1 MFHRHGKALA
11 LLNGGS
17 RPLRRLGASRE
28 DKVMIASILVGLV
41 AGWLAGKLI
50 RGKGFGALAD
60 ILLGL
65 VGGVVGG
72 WLFAAFGV
80 HPHHLFG
87 ALMVSTLGA
96 TALVMATRALKGE
109 L

>member
-1 MFHRHGKALA
+1 
-11 LLNGGS
+11 
-17 RPLRRLGASRE
+17 
-28 DKVMIASILVGLV
+28 MIAPILIGLI

-50 RGKGFGALAD
+50 RGRGYGVVAD

-72 WLFAAFGV
+72 WMFAAFGF
-80 HPHHLFG
+80 HAHHLFS
-87 ALMVSTLGA
+87 AVMVATLGA
-96 TALVMATRALKGE
+96 TALVMATRALNGE